1 MSACDGRGMD
11 LSPATEEGRPMAR
24 WEHRNLQLKT
34 EPSVGVWS
42 RLSEKGLSGLEQLQN
57 DGWEV
62 HQVVNIRGS
71 MGFTSHVLFMLRR
84 ELAE

>member
-1 MSACDGRGMD
+1 
-11 LSPATEEGRPMAR
+11 MAK
-24 WEHRNLQLKT
+24 WEHKNLQLRT

-42 RLSEKGLSGLEQLQN
+42 RLSQTDLSGLERLQN

-71 MGFTSHVLFMLRR
+71 VGFTSHVLFMLRR
-84 ELAE
+84 ELSE